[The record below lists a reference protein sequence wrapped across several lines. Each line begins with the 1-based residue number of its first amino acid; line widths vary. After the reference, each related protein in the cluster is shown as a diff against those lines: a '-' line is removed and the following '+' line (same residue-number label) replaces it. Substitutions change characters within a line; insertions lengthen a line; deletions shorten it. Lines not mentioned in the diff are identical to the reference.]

1 MRPVAEPFGP
11 RSQNKSLMALPK
23 VAVPAALCLA
33 ASVILAV
40 STRQAWDVS
49 RQADRSAVLDVISPS
64 ALAAH
69 VGYLASDEL
78 QGRATP
84 SPGLELAAK
93 YIAGEFKKAGLSP
106 FAGGNY
112 LQQATFK
119 SRDGTEYHASNVIG
133 ILEGSDPTLK
143 ETYLILSAHYDHLG
157 TNPRIE
163 GDSIYNGA
171 NDDASGTAGVIQL
184 AYALSKAKPRRSIVF
199 IAFCGEERGLLG
211 SRYYGRNPIVPLK
224 QTICQVNLE
233 QIGRFDEVGAPEP
246 VKGSMTGFD
255 FSDVG
260 PLFSKAAQTMGT
272 DIQKHPQNS
281 DAFFSRSDNQSLAD
295 LGIPAHTICGAYVFP
310 DYHRPSDHADKL
322 DYKTMATLLKGV
334 AVGVLTIADSDRAP
348 QWNPDNPKAAKYL
361 AAWRA
366 LHGD

>member
-1 MRPVAEPFGP
+1 MTFR
-11 RSQNKSLMALPK
+11 K
-23 VAVPAALCLA
+23 VTAPGALCLA
-33 ASVILAV
+33 AGVIVAV
-40 STRQAWDVS
+40 SAPQAWDVS
-49 RQADRSAVLDVISPS
+49 THAGRTAVLDGLSQT

-84 SPGLELAAK
+84 SAGLDLAAK
-93 YIAGEFKKAGLSP
+93 YIAGEFKKAGLKP
-106 FAGGNY
+106 VAGESY
-112 LQQATFK
+112 FQQATFT

-133 ILEGSDPTLK
+133 ILEGSDAKLK
-143 ETYLILSAHYDHLG
+143 DTFILLSAHYDHLG
-157 TNPRIE
+157 NNPRIE

-171 NDDASGTAGVIQL
+171 NDNASGTAGVIQL
-184 AYALSKAKPRRSIVF
+184 AHALSKAKPRRSIVF
-199 IAFCGEERGLLG
+199 IGFCGEERGLLG
-211 SRYYGRNPIVPLK
+211 SRYYGRNPVVPLK
-224 QTICQVNLE
+224 QTICQINLE
-233 QIGRFDEVGAPEP
+233 QIGRFDEVGAPQP

-260 PLFSKAAQTMGT
+260 PLFSKAAQAVGT

-322 DYKTMATLLKGV
+322 DYRTMATLLKGI

-348 QWNPDNPKAAKYL
+348 QWNADNPKAAKYL

-366 LHGD
+366 LHGN